1 MVLQRMNY
9 NVINGNEEEDVTP
22 VDGSISKAASRPAKA
37 IAVIGG
43 GCLLLAIITI
53 AYSAWRYSYMQH
65 HSVLLYQT
73 SRSKGDRMTL
83 LNEQGLQARG
93 FGINKL
99 SFGNVDCS
107 KKLQEDGLCSPLGT
121 GPVAKISVNSNKKYQ
136 KIIGFGGSFTE
147 AAAYNFYRFPKLV
160 QEKILELYYGDS
172 GIGYTLG
179 RVHINSCDFSLK
191 SYSFDEIDG
200 DFSLQYFDTEV
211 THDNA
216 QMLPMMRAAIQKSK
230 RDINI
235 LASPWSP
242 PAWMKKPD
250 SQNKKDMVG
259 SAQPNGLS
267 DDPRIHAAWAN
278 YISKFITSYTNK
290 GVPIWAITPQNE
302 PEFVGFWESCASNST
317 HQRDWIQ
324 DYLGPVI
331 KQDHPNVL
339 ILAFDHNKDHLYKWA
354 QTVMNRSP
362 GEEDDDD
369 DDSTTSD
376 SKNSRNL
383 LSRAEITKKRNYVDG
398 MAFHWYAGG
407 NDRLMD
413 GTYGYD
419 AINKTYHLAPSKILL
434 ATEGCSCPGVKID
447 SWLRAERLG
456 HDVLFDLMNYAQG
469 WIDWNLIVDSSG
481 GPNHLGNNCDAP
493 IVANVDYSDVHI
505 QPKYYY
511 FGHIS
516 KHVTPGSVRVSSS
529 YAGDFGFVETD
540 PNTREGTEVGAFTCE
555 KSTRQVWKLNANN
568 SISLVT
574 AAATDIDTEGQSGDK
589 VYLCL
594 GEGVVNRPYLRLVR
608 CDGAGV
614 SGQPAKALRFQWTSH
629 QQLQDVASGKCVSL
643 ADGVSEPGALL
654 QLVSCGNNKN
664 IAPSQVFKTSVS
676 GELKS
681 KSADLCITAGW
692 PMLYA
697 VAFENDQKN
706 NVIVI
711 MNEADI
717 HTEIL
722 LQDFSHG
729 DIRFGINGR
738 SMQTLVY

>member
-1 MVLQRMNY
+1 
-9 NVINGNEEEDVTP
+9 
-22 VDGSISKAASRPAKA
+22 
-37 IAVIGG
+37 
-43 GCLLLAIITI
+43 
-53 AYSAWRYSYMQH
+53 
-65 HSVLLYQT
+65 
-73 SRSKGDRMTL
+73 MTL
-83 LNEQGLQARG
+83 LDEQGLQSRG
-93 FGINKL
+93 FGITKL

-107 KKLQEDGLCSPLGT
+107 SKLEKDGLCSPLGT
-121 GPVAKISVNSNKKYQ
+121 GPIAKISINSNKKYQ
-136 KIIGFGGSFTE
+136 KVIGFGGAFTE
-147 AAAYNFYRFPKLV
+147 AAAFNFYRLSKEV
-160 QEKILELYYGDS
+160 QQKVMELYYGVS

-200 DFSLQYFDTEV
+200 DFNLQYFDNEV

-216 QMLPMMRAAIQKSK
+216 QMLPMMREAMEKSA

-242 PAWMKKPD
+242 PAWMKKPNN
-250 SQNKKDMVG
+250 QHKKEMDG
-259 SAQPNGLS
+259 SAEPNGLS
-267 DDPRIHAAWAN
+267 DDLRIHAAWAN
-278 YISKFITSYTNK
+278 YISKFITAYSNK

-302 PEFVGFWESCASNST
+302 PEFAAPWEACAYNST

-354 QTVMNRSP
+354 QTVMNKSP

-369 DDSTTSD
+369 DDTTSN
-376 SKNSRNL
+376 KKSRML
-383 LSRAEITKKRNYVDG
+383 LRRAEAETLKKKNYVDG

-407 NDRLMD
+407 GDRLMD

-419 AINKTYHLAPSKILL
+419 SINKTYHLAPNKVLL
-434 ATEGCSCPGVKID
+434 ATEGCSCSGVKID

-469 WIDWNLIVDSSG
+469 WIDWNLIVDSNG
-481 GPNHLGNNCDAP
+481 GPNHLGNLCDAP
-493 IVANVDYSDVHI
+493 IVANSDYTGIHV

-516 KHVTPGSVRVSSS
+516 KYVTPGSIRLSTS
-529 YAGDFGFVETD
+529 YVGDFGFVETD
-540 PNTREGTEVGAFTCE
+540 PNTREGTEVGAYMCE
-555 KSTRQVWKLNANN
+555 KSTRQVWTLNANN
-568 SISLVT
+568 SISLAT
-574 AAATDIDTEGQSGDK
+574 AAADIDAEGLSGEK
-589 VYLCL
+589 VFLCL
-594 GEGVVNRPYLRLVR
+594 GEGTSDRPFLRLVR
-608 CDGAGV
+608 CDGGGV
-614 SGQPAKALRFQWTSH
+614 SGQPAKPLRFQWTSR
-629 QQLQDVASGKCVSL
+629 QQLQDVSSGKCISL

-654 QLVSCGNNKN
+654 QLVSCDYSKKN
-664 IAPSQVFKTSVS
+664 IAPSQIFTASIAT
-676 GELKS
+676 GELKA

-697 VAFENDQKN
+697 VAFENEEKN
-706 NVIVI
+706 NVLVI

-722 LQDFSHG
+722 LQDFTHG
-729 DIRFGINGR
+729 DMRFGINGR